1 MKYKCVTDYDT
12 ALQKVEEV
20 LNLAVEKQ
28 HIKYC
33 KVDKIKLRNKYTKRQ
48 AIVKDLFFVATKEA
62 SCNPMFVSS
71 VRIKDKVYILHRDLT
86 HYNMS
91 TAVGSFLVDST
102 HEIIYQD
109 FCNTVK
115 MAHLWKDPDT
125 ASKLLKGNLL
135 EGNPNDSYRSINS
148 VEADR
153 QVYPLFDDYSSFM
166 PNTSTLEQI
175 ITRRRNPSEEI
186 GDSTKEA
193 ITKVHKALKEDK
205 DMCYAYAAN
214 NEEGEK
220 EYSYRLVKRQD
231 IDNGKYDVSSY
242 YRIYTAKDIDENISF
257 SLIEKDICVIG
268 LGSAGGG
275 ILEQLCKMNYI
286 KSYTLIDFDSIEHK
300 NLRNQPYQY
309 SDIGNNKTNA
319 IARYIEHYHAVDNMP
334 NIQVKP
340 TKYQDVELSIYKFKY
355 LVSGFDNLECRIDVL
370 NKIKSGDIHTEY
382 LIDARY
388 EGLDSSLFIVKTDNN
403 EEMEYYEKL
412 LLADKAELD
421 RVESEREHVYTWTT
435 DDVTAS
441 GWQRKCHSNCSAIRR
456 ELGYPDDP
464 TGQYYNICDY
474 IEHRR
479 SGQREYY
486 CGSEECVE
494 CIRKALEEQ
503 HIENTTNAGCMA
515 KNIIHIYKMT
525 SAWVM
530 SAFRS
535 IETDGKKYFTHVD
548 ITVDPIPNAVVLK
561 K

>member
-1 MKYKCVTDYDT
+1 MKFKYITDYDT

-28 HIKYC
+28 NIKYC
-33 KVDKIKLRNKYTKRQ
+33 KVDKIKLRNKWTKRQ
-48 AIVKDLFFVATKEA
+48 NTVKDLFFVATKEA
-62 SCNPMFVSS
+62 SCNPMFVTS
-71 VRIKDKVYILHRDLT
+71 VRIKDTIYILHRDLT

-91 TAVGSFLVDST
+91 YTKGTFNVDST
-102 HEIIYQD
+102 HEIIYEN

-135 EGNPNDSYRSINS
+135 EGNPNDSYRNIDS

-153 QVYPLFDDYSSFM
+153 RVPPLFDDFTSFM
-166 PNTSTLEQI
+166 PNTATLEQI
-175 ITRRRNPSEEI
+175 ITRRRFPAEATE
-186 GDSTKEA
+186 DYTKKD
-193 ITKVHKALKEDK
+193 IIRVHKALKEDK
-205 DMCYAYAAN
+205 DMCYAYVAN
-214 NEEGEK
+214 NEEGEN
-220 EYSYRLVKRQD
+220 EYTYRLVKRQD

-242 YRIYTAKDIDENISF
+242 YRIYTAEDIDENVNF
-257 SLIEKDICVIG
+257 SLIEKDLCVIG

-275 ILEQLCKMNYI
+275 ILEQLCKMKYI
-286 KSYTLIDFDSIEHK
+286 KTYMLIDFDIVEER
-300 NLRNQPYQY
+300 NLRNQPYRYQ
-309 SDIGNNKTNA
+309 DIGNPKANA
-319 IARYIEHYHAVDNMP
+319 ILRYIEQFGVGNNKP

-340 TKYQDVELSIYKFKY
+340 TKYQDAELSIYKFKY
-355 LVSGFDNLECRIDVL
+355 IVSGFDNLECRIDIL

-388 EGLDSSLFIVKTDNN
+388 EGLDSSLFVVKTDNN

-412 LLADKAELD
+412 LLADKAEFD
-421 RVESEREHVYTWTT
+421 RIESEREHIYTWTA

-441 GWQRKCHSNCSAIRR
+441 GWKRKCQSGCVNVRK
-456 ELGYPDDP
+456 ELGYPDAP
-464 TGQYYNICDY
+464 MGNYWNVCDY

-479 SGQREYY
+479 NGDRNYY

-494 CIRKALEEQ
+494 CIRRALEEK

-515 KNIIHIYKMT
+515 QNIIHIYKMT

>member
-1 MKYKCVTDYDT
+1 MEIIRDYDIALKKVKEILDIYT
-12 ALQKVEEV
+12 AEGK
-20 LNLAVEKQ
+20 
-28 HIKYC
+28 IKYSYIE
-33 KVDKIKLRNKYTKRQ
+33 KVKLSNPLTKTKQ
-48 AIVKDLFFVATKEA
+48 QIKDLFFI
-62 SCNPMFVSS
+62 SS
-71 VRIKDKVYILHRDLT
+71 GDTSHKPLFINGVYEGNKLYILHEDLT
-86 HYNMS
+86 HYNMRS
-91 TAVGSFLVDST
+91 SRERYYLDEHTLLT
-102 HEIIYQD
+102 TI
-109 FCNTVK
+109 FCNTVL
-115 MAHLWKDPDT
+115 MCHIWKNPET
-125 ASKLLKGNLL
+125 AAKILKGNLL
-135 EGNPNDSYRSINS
+135 EGNPNDSYRNINS
-148 VEADR
+148 VEADKR
-153 QVYPLFDDYSSFM
+153 VPPLFDDYSAFM

-175 ITRRRNPSEEI
+175 ITRRRNPSEKM
-186 GDSTKEA
+186 GDNTREVIA
-193 ITKVHKALKEDK
+193 RVHKTLKEDK
-205 DMCYAYAAN
+205 DMCYAYVAN

-220 EYSYRLVKRQD
+220 EYTYRLVKRQD

-242 YRIYTAKDIDENISF
+242 YRIYTAKDIDENINF

-275 ILEQLCKMNYI
+275 IIEQLCKMKYI
-286 KSYTLIDFDSIEHK
+286 KTYTLIDFDTVEHK
-300 NLRNQPYQY
+300 NLRNQPYRY
-309 SDIGNNKTNA
+309 SDIGNSKTNS
-319 IARYIEHYHAVDNMP
+319 IARYIEHFGITDNLP
-334 NIQVKP
+334 DIQIKS

-370 NKIKSGDIHTEY
+370 NKIKSGDINTEY

-421 RVESEREHVYTWTT
+421 RIESEKEHVYTWTT
-435 DDVTAS
+435 EDVEAS
-441 GWQRKCHSNCSAIRR
+441 GWKRKCQSGCSLARKN
-456 ELGYPDDP
+456 LGYPDDP
-464 TGQYYNICDY
+464 TEQYWNLCDFV
-474 IEHRR
+474 EHRR
-479 SGQREYY
+479 SADRKYF

-494 CIRKALEEQ
+494 CIRKALEEK

-515 KNIIHIYKMT
+515 QNIIHIYKMT

>member
-1 MKYKCVTDYDT
+1 MKYKYITDYDT

-28 HIKYC
+28 TIKYC
-33 KVDKIKLRNKYTKRQ
+33 KVDKIKLRNKYTKKQ
-48 AIVKDLFFVATKEA
+48 AVVKDLFFVATKEA
-62 SCNPMFVSS
+62 SCNPMFVTS
-71 VRIKDKVYILHRDLT
+71 VRIKDTIYILHRDLT

-91 TAVGSFLVDST
+91 TSSGTFMIDTT
-102 HEIIYQD
+102 HEIVFKD

-115 MAHLWKDPDT
+115 MVHLWKNPDT

-135 EGNPNDSYRSINS
+135 EGNPNDAYRSINS

-166 PNTSTLEQI
+166 PNTCTLEQI
-175 ITRRRNPSEEI
+175 ITRRRFPSGET
-186 GDSTKEA
+186 GDNTKEA
-193 ITKVHKALKEDK
+193 IAKVHKALKEDK
-205 DMCYAYAAN
+205 DMCYAYVAN
-214 NEEGEK
+214 NEEGER
-220 EYSYRLVKRQD
+220 EYKYKLVKRQD

-242 YRIYTAKDIDENISF
+242 YRIYTAEDIDENISF

-275 ILEQLCKMNYI
+275 ILEQLCKTKYI
-286 KSYTLIDFDSIEHK
+286 KTYTLIDFDIVENK

-309 SDIGNNKTNA
+309 SDIGNYKANA
-319 IARYIEHYHAVDNMP
+319 IAGYIERFGVKDDTP
-334 NIQVKP
+334 DIQIKS
-340 TKYQDVELSIYKFKY
+340 TRYQDVELSIYKFKY

-370 NKIKSGDIHTEY
+370 NKIKSGEIHTEY

-388 EGLDSSLFIVKTDNN
+388 EGLDSSVFVVKTDNK

-421 RVESEREHVYTWTT
+421 RIESEKEHVYTWTA

-441 GWQRKCHSNCSAIRR
+441 GWKRKCQFNCSNVRR
-456 ELGYPDDP
+456 ELGYPYDP
-464 TGQYYNICDY
+464 TERQYNVCDY
-474 IEHRR
+474 VEHRR
-479 SGQREYY
+479 SDERRYF

-494 CIRKALEEQ
+494 CIRRALEEQ

-515 KNIIHIYKMT
+515 QNIIHIYKMT